1 MGDRRRGIGRRT
13 NDRRAAPP
21 AQAAPSTHQAESVEV
36 LGWTTLAH
44 PLFLTQIENL
54 ISAAEAER
62 SGRTAAP
69 GPNTKLLGHLLDL
82 AFDKIPR
89 DPGNPI
95 FRHGGTLG
103 KDRRNWFR
111 AKTGNGR
118 YRLFY
123 RFHSSARIIVFAWVN
138 DEDSL
143 RTYGSRTDAYA
154 VFAKMLD
161 AGNPPDDWNELV
173 SAASK
178 TSSVQRLGAVVKR
191 PTRKP
196 KCRVIG
202 DTSQQTMFGV
212 TAARPHTIGSVIES
226 RDQRNQPL

>member
-1 MGDRRRGIGRRT
+1 M
-13 NDRRAAPP
+13 
-21 AQAAPSTHQAESVEV
+21 APSPSRTHQVKGV
-36 LGWTTLAH
+36 DVQGWTILAH
-44 PLFLTQIENL
+44 PLFLTQIDNL
-54 ISAAEAER
+54 TSAAEAER
-62 SGRTAAP
+62 SGLTAGA

-89 DPGNPI
+89 DPGNSI

-103 KDRRNWFR
+103 KDRKNWFR

-118 YRLFY
+118 FRLFY
-123 RFHSSARIIVFAWVN
+123 RFQSTARIIVFAWVN

-161 AGNPPDDWNELV
+161 AGNPPDDWNELL
-173 SAASK
+173 ATASN

-196 KCRVIG
+196 K
-202 DTSQQTMFGV
+202 
-212 TAARPHTIGSVIES
+212 
-226 RDQRNQPL
+226 